1 MRGIYTSSN
10 VYDWGSLPKEMAFK
24 MIKGGR
30 WEDSYNFIYY
40 PQGIDPIEV
49 RKKLKEQEVEPP
61 KEFPQSIVERD

>member
-1 MRGIYTSSN
+1 
-10 VYDWGSLPKEMAFK
+10 MAFK